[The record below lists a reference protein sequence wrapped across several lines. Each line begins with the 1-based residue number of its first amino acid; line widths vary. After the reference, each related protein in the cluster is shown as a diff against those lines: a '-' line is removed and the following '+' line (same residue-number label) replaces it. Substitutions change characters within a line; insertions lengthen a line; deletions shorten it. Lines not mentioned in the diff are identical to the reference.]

1 MKKLLI
7 ILLLVSI
14 VSLGWTLCINAD
26 QWLVAV
32 FGFLFGYTLSLCIV
46 KFVGEALL
54 EKQTER
60 LEKLE
65 RDLMER

>member
-14 VSLGWTLCINAD
+14 ISLGWTLCMDAD

-54 EKQTER
+54 EKQVKVI
-60 LEKLE
+60 EKLE
-65 RDLMER
+65 GDMMDM

>member
-14 VSLGWTLCINAD
+14 ISLGCTLCMDAD
-26 QWLVAV
+26 HWLVAV

-54 EKQTER
+54 EKQVKVI
-60 LEKLE
+60 EKLE
-65 RDLMER
+65 GDMKV